1 MKKIIKNWDL
11 GNHLVLMINTGAK
24 EEKDLAF
31 EETAG
36 MKAFLLEGKFHLF
49 DGSGERV
56 YRCNEGFGEDLFQGD
71 ILSVSKAGNAE
82 VYYRHGTEEIDIFI
96 TNHCNSNCRH
106 V

>member
-56 YRCNEGFGEDLFQGD
+56 YRCNEGFGEDLFRAISFLFLRQGMQK
-71 ILSVSKAGNAE
+71 S
-82 VYYRHGTEEIDIFI
+82 I
-96 TNHCNSNCRH
+96 TDM
-106 V
+106 VQKK